1 MPGDSRDLD
10 DEDVISIELGV
21 SRRKLMKQMSAAG
34 LAGGA
39 VGLAGCSGLR
49 SGEPEPTEA
58 PGNGNDNGNG
68 NGGSGDSLPPAL
80 RVPVTPPPTADEM
93 DLSNPQNAER
103 EMVFVGIVV
112 DEFQQTIIAGLND
125 GLNNIGW
132 TGQFIAPQQHDTAGQ
147 IELFRSTIGR
157 LEPGDV
163 LAWPILDE
171 EQYEGPIQEA
181 LENDLGVIGS
191 NTNVYAGRTDEML
204 ERFGQ
209 YIPYVG
215 QQFIPAGVAITQ
227 EAIRRTRE
235 QIGEDEEIVALPT
248 IIAPGSWALQRR
260 VEGCRMALEAAD
272 NVRLLETLNTGEDL
286 SQAISR
292 IQDSYRANPDINLIT
307 CTAAVDTGAAGRF
320 VENEGVEDEVVAVG
334 FDTTPSIIEGIQNG
348 TIEATAD
355 QDGFSQGYIAAQLA
369 WEYMERGAPMKDYN
383 TGVAVVDD
391 SNIDFVAKRDGAIG
405 DLINWQEENYDL

>member
-1 MPGDSRDLD
+1 MPKDSSNLD
-10 DEDVISIELGV
+10 DEDVVSIELGV
-21 SRRKLMKQMSAAG
+21 SRRNLMKQLSAAG

-39 VGLAGCSGLR
+39 AALAGCSLR
-49 SGEPEPTEA
+49 DGEPEQTE
-58 PGNGNDNGNG
+58 PPGSGNGNGSSG
-68 NGGSGDSLPPAL
+68 NGGSGDALPPAL
-80 RVPVTPPPTADEM
+80 RVPIVPPPTADEM
-93 DLSNPQNAER
+93 DLSNPRNAER
-103 EMVFVGIVV
+103 EMVFIGIVV

-125 GLNNIGW
+125 GLHNIGW
-132 TGQFIAPQQHDTAGQ
+132 TGQFIAPQQHDTNGQ
-147 IELFRSTIGR
+147 IELLRSTVGR
-157 LEPGDV
+157 LDPGDV
-163 LAWPILDE
+163 VALPILDE
-171 EQYEGPIQEA
+171 DQYEDPIQEA
-181 LENDLGVIGS
+181 LESGIGVIGS
-191 NTNVYAGRTDEML
+191 NTNVFSGRTDEML
-204 ERFGQ
+204 DRFGQ

-227 EAIRRTRE
+227 EAIRRARE
-235 QIGEDEEIVALPT
+235 RIGEDEEIVALPT

-320 VENEGVEDEVVAVG
+320 VENEGVEDEMVAVG

-369 WEYMERGAPMKDYN
+369 WEYMERGVPMKDYN

-391 SNIDFVAKRDGAIG
+391 SNIDFVASRDGAVS
-405 DLINWQEENYDL
+405 DLINWQEENYDV